1 MSDLTL
7 RAVFELANEN
17 AEEREEDY
25 TVKVSDIELDKTQIE
40 IEEGEEISLKAM
52 INPSNADEKR
62 VGWISD
68 NTSVAVVRG
77 GVVKAL
83 DAGTTKIIAYA
94 MDGSGVRAECVVQV
108 KKKQIIDNSGSE
120 TENGSNSNTENG
132 SDGTNNN
139 INEKKDDI
147 VENNTE
153 NESDDTNV
161 DGKLK
166 KGERDATGQ
175 YVAISQTEAAY
186 KPKKKV
192 HQKKVVIAD
201 TVVIAGVEV
210 KVTKIDDCALKNNK
224 YIENVIIGKNIKV
237 IGKNA
242 FSGTKKL
249 KKLSFK
255 GRSVEKIDNRA
266 FKNAIKLKIVDLSK
280 QSKLKA
286 VGSEAFRGC
295 KALKTI
301 KVRVTKLKSIGKN
314 SIKGVNSK
322 VTITIVAKNAKEY
335 KAAMKKLKNA
345 GTKKATY
352 RYKSVKK

>member
-1 MSDLTL
+1 M
-7 RAVFELANEN
+7 
-17 AEEREEDY
+17 
-25 TVKVSDIELDKTQIE
+25 
-40 IEEGEEISLKAM
+40 
-52 INPSNADEKR
+52 
-62 VGWISD
+62 
-68 NTSVAVVRG
+68 
-77 GVVKAL
+77 
-83 DAGTTKIIAYA
+83 
-94 MDGSGVRAECVVQV
+94 
-108 KKKQIIDNSGSE
+108 
-120 TENGSNSNTENG
+120 
-132 SDGTNNN
+132 
-139 INEKKDDI
+139 
-147 VENNTE
+147 
-153 NESDDTNV
+153 
-161 DGKLK
+161 
-166 KGERDATGQ
+166 
-175 YVAISQTEAAY
+175 
-186 KPKKKV
+186 
-192 HQKKVVIAD
+192 VIAD

-266 FKNAIKLKIVDLSK
+266 FKNAIKLKIVDLLK

>member
-139 INEKKDDI
+139 INEKRMI
-147 VENNTE
+147 
-153 NESDDTNV
+153 
-161 DGKLK
+161 
-166 KGERDATGQ
+166 
-175 YVAISQTEAAY
+175 
-186 KPKKKV
+186 
-192 HQKKVVIAD
+192 
-201 TVVIAGVEV
+201 
-210 KVTKIDDCALKNNK
+210 
-224 YIENVIIGKNIKV
+224 
-237 IGKNA
+237 
-242 FSGTKKL
+242 
-249 KKLSFK
+249 
-255 GRSVEKIDNRA
+255 
-266 FKNAIKLKIVDLSK
+266 
-280 QSKLKA
+280 
-286 VGSEAFRGC
+286 
-295 KALKTI
+295 
-301 KVRVTKLKSIGKN
+301 
-314 SIKGVNSK
+314 
-322 VTITIVAKNAKEY
+322 
-335 KAAMKKLKNA
+335 
-345 GTKKATY
+345 
-352 RYKSVKK
+352 